1 MIVQNKRKTLY
12 FGVYNVYSYI
22 TYNNCSL
29 TDGAGS
35 GVYTCKILTF
45 YVNWHNINS

>member
-29 TDGAGS
+29 TDGAGKW
-35 GVYTCKILTF
+35 GVYLQNSYILCELAQ
-45 YVNWHNINS
+45 H